1 MSGAAAR
8 RVDPVREWVKVSAFI
23 RKNWLMARR
32 NVFTVFEVVFWPT
45 VGVLSVGLLTRFLDL
60 GPETTAFILIGTLA
74 LSIIQVCQ
82 LDVAYAIMFDM
93 WAKGIKHQFL
103 APIRLWHLA
112 LGSWLMGI
120 LRGLAVFALAAGL
133 AWWGFGFN
141 FFRPGPGALVAFLLG
156 LFLSAVTI
164 GLGVS
169 ALLLL
174 FGLRAEVS
182 AWSAVSLILL
192 LAGIYYPVSLLPGP
206 VATLAAWIPLT
217 YFLDAFRSHYGF
229 APVFPGA
236 LWKGFAAALAY
247 LALAYAALAAA
258 LTHARRR
265 GTLLKF
271 SE

>member
-1 MSGAAAR
+1 MTGTAAR
-8 RVDPVREWVKVSAFI
+8 EWTKVSAFI

-32 NVFTVFEVVFWPT
+32 NIFTVFEVVFWPT
-45 VGVLSVGLLTRFLDL
+45 VGIFSVGLLTRFVGL

-82 LDVAYAIMFDM
+82 LDVAYAILFEM

-103 APIRLWHLA
+103 APVGLWHLA

-133 AWWGFGFN
+133 AWWGFGFD
-141 FFRPGPGALVAFLLG
+141 FFRPGPAALAAFLLG
-156 LFLSAVTI
+156 LFLNAVVI

-169 ALLLL
+169 TLLLL

-192 LAGIYYPVSLLPGP
+192 LAGIYYPVSLLPAP
-206 VATLAAWIPLT
+206 VAAVAAGIPLT
-217 YFLDAFRSHYGF
+217 YFLDAFRAHYGF
-229 APVFPGA
+229 APVFEAA
-236 LWKGFAAALAY
+236 LVKGFATSLVY
-247 LALAYAALAAA
+247 LALTYGALGAA

-265 GTLLKF
+265 GTLLRL

>member
-1 MSGAAAR
+1 MSGGAL
-8 RVDPVREWVKVSAFI
+8 REWVKVSAFV

-32 NVFTVFEVVFWPT
+32 NIFAVFEVVFWPT
-45 VGVLSVGLLTRFLDL
+45 VGVLSVGLLTRFLGL
-60 GPETTAFILIGTLA
+60 GPETTAFILIGTMA
-74 LSIIQVCQ
+74 LSVIQVCQ
-82 LDVAYAIMFDM
+82 LDVAYAILFEM

-103 APIRLWHLA
+103 APVGLWHLA

-133 AWWGFGFN
+133 AWWGFGFD
-141 FFRPGPGALVAFLLG
+141 FFRPGPGPLFAFLLG
-156 LFLSAVTI
+156 LFLSALAI

-169 ALLLL
+169 TLLLL

-192 LAGIYYPVSLLPGP
+192 LAGIYYPVSLLPAP
-206 VATLAAWIPLT
+206 VAAVAAWIPLT
-217 YFLDAFRSHYGF
+217 YFLDAFRTHYGF
-229 APVFPGA
+229 APGFEA
-236 LWKGFAAALAY
+236 SLAKGFATSLAY
-247 LALAYAALAAA
+247 LALTYGALGAA

-265 GTLLKF
+265 GTLLRL